1 MKGRKSLGNWGE
13 KIAAEYLLEKGYLI
27 LERNYRSSYGEI
39 DLIVQI
45 DKVTVFVEV
54 KTRSSN
60 RFGYPEEAVTR
71 AKMEHL
77 SSSAQAYLQTHPE
90 ISGDWRIDVIAIAR
104 SRGVLPE
111 EIVHFENI
119 LTEIS

>member
-77 SSSAQAYLQTHPE
+77 FSSAQAYLQTHPE

>member
-77 SSSAQAYLQTHPE
+77 YSSAQAYLQTHPE